1 MRLLLPTFDLPK
13 KTTSLV
19 TKLGA
24 SFMLGLEVI
33 NLALK
38 ALITWFYPLFEI

>member
-24 SFMLGLEVI
+24 SFILGLDVI
-33 NLALK
+33 NLAPSG
-38 ALITWFYPLFEI
+38 LITYLFPLPER

>member
-33 NLALK
+33 NLAPR
-38 ALITWFYPLFEI
+38 ALITWFYPLSEK